1 MIGSRPAKGYRRSA
15 TQRSALRLRSERCP
29 ANHRGHHPMPHHTS
43 PLSFRLTGG
52 LSHQRRAAPRRSAP
66 RRAAHH
72 RGPGFRP
79 HHLPTRNMA
88 FRRFELTIEGTRP
101 LILSNPCTVDPLGPH
116 AAAIKYF
123 TGLKKNR
130 NEHALRR
137 LHWLFSGYWGT
148 EGTFAYGPSLDGDSA
163 FDGFAEPFLPAQ
175 NLQRCIRDGATAW
188 KLGKDTKRAIVV
200 EGDAPLAYDGPTDAQ
215 LMYEDSRFVSIA
227 PTGRGTM
234 AVRVRIPHWS
244 ANYSMLVND
253 EIIDPQTL
261 AKILDRAGIAEGLGT
276 WRPMHGRFQVTQL
289 DEVEVG

>member
-1 MIGSRPAKGYRRSA
+1 
-15 TQRSALRLRSERCP
+15 
-29 ANHRGHHPMPHHTS
+29 
-43 PLSFRLTGG
+43 
-52 LSHQRRAAPRRSAP
+52 
-66 RRAAHH
+66 
-72 RGPGFRP
+72 
-79 HHLPTRNMA
+79 MA
-88 FRRFELTIEGTRP
+88 FRRFHLSVEGTRP

-116 AAAIKYF
+116 AAAIKYY

-137 LHWLFSGYWGT
+137 LHWLFSGYWNQ
-148 EGTFAYGPSLDGDSA
+148 EGEFAYGPSLDGDSK
-163 FDGFAEPFLPAQ
+163 FTGFATPYLPAQ

-200 EGDAPLAYDGPTDAQ
+200 EGDALIEYDGPSDAER
-215 LMYEDSRFVSIA
+215 MYEDMRFVSAA

-244 ANYSMLVND
+244 ANYFLLVND

-276 WRPMHGRFQVTQL
+276 WRPMHGRFQVTKL
-289 DEVEVG
+289 TEVEMG